1 MSSRYK
7 NIDGFIIDLDS
18 QFGRG
23 NFSKCYKCNNQ
34 KYKIPQCVKIISK
47 TEEQVELFE
56 REIQII
62 KILMKID
69 FKHLVKILHVNQ
81 QEKECYIFMEY
92 CQQGDLDNFIKQK
105 LKRTTYLTIEEIL
118 SILDQIIQGYRELH
132 QCRIIH
138 RDLKPANILL
148 GNNGYFQ
155 ITDYGVSKILDN
167 PNLLANQSQI
177 GTPSYAAPQVLKGDN
192 YSNKCDVY
200 SLGIIIYELIYQK
213 IPSPYFDRQNIFGA
227 TRKTK
232 DQNVLIDNLPPTLR
246 GGTVQEKEKLL
257 KFLNQSLAFEES
269 SRISWEEL
277 FQMFPYQCSQIT
289 LTSESNQSS
298 QLIPSSIS
306 NQVVSNIQQQSN
318 VQISNQ
324 FDNNNNKVLQQPI
337 KDVQRSNITQQSSI
351 QSYNYSNNQSSILI
365 QPIDGDIPHNQNLQD
380 KQQQQQFKIQIRPI
394 DNFLEKI
401 IEFYMAKHSIAERLF
416 MKNQSFLQTMENQK
430 DFMNCGSYISHLQLI
445 QILLSGYQCSI
456 IFNLYHFVFQTQEYW
471 NNLQITNEV
480 NAINRQFL
488 EEQIR
493 LYLNNNT
500 ETIQVQQKHI
510 KRLYITQKRAFQK
523 QLQIVSDYQ
532 KNQKINF
539 KLEEIIGDLIQNE
552 IFYLSKTFLNQM
564 KIKQFHLYFKSQNQN
579 ENESL
584 KEHKMHHLAQSINI
598 FTFEEQYNELIQ
610 ILEFDQNKIVQIPTD
625 EQSIKKMISDYFSN
639 FENNKKI

>member
-7 NIDGFIIDLDS
+7 NIDGFIIDLHS
-18 QFGRG
+18 QFGNG
-23 NFSKCYKCNNQ
+23 KFSKCYKCNNQ
-34 KYKIPQCVKIISK
+34 KYRIPQCVKVISK
-47 TEEQVELFE
+47 TKELLELFE

-62 KILMKID
+62 KTLMQID
-69 FKHLVKILHVNQ
+69 FKHLVKILHINQ
-81 QEKECYIFMEY
+81 QENECYIFMEY
-92 CQQGDLDNFIKQK
+92 CSQGDLDNFINKKQNRIK
-105 LKRTTYLTIEEIL
+105 QLTVEEIL
-118 SILDQIIQGYRELH
+118 SILDQIIQGYKELH

-138 RDLKPANILL
+138 RDIKPANILL

-155 ITDYGVSKILDN
+155 IADYGVSKILDN
-167 PNLLANQSQI
+167 PDLIANQSQI
-177 GTPSYAAPQVLKGDN
+177 GTPFYAAPQVLIGDN

-200 SLGIIIYELIYQK
+200 SLGVIIYELVYQK
-213 IPSPYFDRQNIFGA
+213 IPSLYYDRQNLFGA
-227 TRKTK
+227 TRKAK
-232 DQNVLIDNLPPTLR
+232 DQNILIDNLPPTLR

-257 KFLNQSLAFEES
+257 KFLNQSLVFEES

-277 FQMFPYQCSQIT
+277 FKMFPYQCSQIT
-289 LTSESNQSS
+289 LTSQSNQSS

-306 NQVVSNIQQQSN
+306 NQVVSTIQQQSN

-324 FDNNNNKVLQQPI
+324 FDNNNKVSQQPI
-337 KDVQRSNITQQSSI
+337 TDVQRSNITQQSSI
-351 QSYNYSNNQSSILI
+351 QSYNQSSNQSSQLI
-365 QPIDGDIPHNQNLQD
+365 QPQVSDIPHNQNPQNN
-380 KQQQQQFKIQIRPI
+380 QQQQNFKILIRPI

-416 MKNQSFLQTMENQK
+416 MKNESFLQIIENQK
-430 DFMNCGSYISHLQLI
+430 DFVNCGSYISHLQLI

-471 NNLQITNEV
+471 NYLQITNEV

-493 LYLNNNT
+493 LYLNNDT

-510 KRLYITQKRAFQK
+510 KRLYITQKRDFQK
-523 QLQIVSDYQ
+523 QLKIVQDYQ

-552 IFYLSKTFLNQM
+552 IFYLSKSFLNQM
-564 KIKQFHLYFKSQNQN
+564 KIKQFHLYFKSQNEN

-598 FTFEEQYNELIQ
+598 FTFEEQYSELIQ
-610 ILEFDQNKIVQIPTD
+610 ILEFDKNKVIQIPTD

-639 FENNKKI
+639 LENNKQI